1 MPKGNPKG
9 KAPVAIETNPLQ
21 GMSSQS
27 KIEFYHLED
36 KVITLKRAG
45 CTLQEIQDTIN
56 TKYLTE
62 PDQFISIM
70 SISRFLSKHF
80 DDYKTTDQRY
90 ANFSLNEYNEL
101 LDMLQ
106 YSESQLEVA
115 EKTLSDIRK
124 EAKDTGKYAN
134 AKDIVALMNA
144 TEKSLARRQSILSDI
159 VGIKDKIYNFI
170 AMQQIV
176 STVMQKVKDK
186 DILLY
191 AEIKNEFNN
200 DAKVS
205 EYFKKIPEVAEKL
218 S

>member
-1 MPKGNPKG
+1 MPKGNPPGKG
-9 KAPVAIETNPLQ
+9 ITNIEKNPLQ
-21 GMSSQS
+21 GLPQS

-80 DDYKTTDQRY
+80 EDYKTTDQRY

-124 EAKDTGKYAN
+124 GAKESGMYAN